1 LNIYPTLKLKLTPRR
16 PVFALLVI
24 SKAGS
29 LIYHRTFPTTTPG
42 TSAAGTGNLTGSGGG
57 GPDAKSQ
64 QTVGTLGL
72 PGTSTLT
79 TNDYLVLAG
88 TFHGVHAIT
97 RSLTPKLPITSSSS
111 SASGPGTSRAKTWTY
126 PDPTV
131 APSGIESM
139 ESSFFRLT
147 VFQTLSGTKF
157 LLFTDPS
164 MPNTDVLMKG
174 IYERYADYVC
184 KNPFWQMEMPIRI
197 DAWDRSLGQWLT
209 RR

>member
-1 LNIYPTLKLKLTPRR
+1 
-16 PVFALLVI
+16 
-24 SKAGS
+24 
-29 LIYHRTFPTTTPG
+29 LIYHRTFPTSTPG
-42 TSAAGTGNLTGSGGG
+42 TAAGNLAGTSQQ
-57 GPDAKSQ
+57 AQ

-97 RSLTPKLPITSSSS
+97 RSLTPKLPVTSSATASS
-111 SASGPGTSRAKTWTY
+111 TGKNWTY
-126 PDPTV
+126 PDPTSP
-131 APSGIESM
+131 PSGIESL

-164 MPNTDVLMKG
+164 MPNTETLMKG
-174 IYERYADYVC
+174 VYERYADYVC

-197 DAWDRSLGQWLT
+197 EAWDRSLGQWLT

>member
-1 LNIYPTLKLKLTPRR
+1 
-16 PVFALLVI
+16 
-24 SKAGS
+24 
-29 LIYHRTFPTTTPG
+29 
-42 TSAAGTGNLTGSGGG
+42 
-57 GPDAKSQ
+57 
-64 QTVGTLGL
+64 LGL
-72 PGTSTLT
+72 PGTSSLT

-97 RSLTPKLPITSSSS
+97 RSLTPKIPT
-111 SASGPGTSRAKTWTY
+111 SGPTADRRNWTY
-126 PDPTV
+126 PDPTL
-131 APSGIESM
+131 APSGIESL

-174 IYERYADYVC
+174 VYERYADFVC

-197 DAWDRSLGQWLT
+197 ESWERSLNGWLT

>member
-1 LNIYPTLKLKLTPRR
+1 MTRR
-16 PVFALLVI
+16 PVFALLII

-29 LIYHRTFPTTTPG
+29 LLYHRTFPTATPG
-42 TSAAGTGNLTGSGGG
+42 TTGATPS
-57 GPDAKSQ
+57 

-79 TNDYLVLAG
+79 TNDYLVIAG
-88 TFHGVHAIT
+88 TFHGVHALT
-97 RSLTPKLPITSSSS
+97 RSLTPKIPVPP
-111 SASGPGTSRAKTWTY
+111 SAAGPSGRSWTY

-131 APSGIESM
+131 PPSGIESL

-197 DAWDRSLGQWLT
+197 DAWERSLNQWLT

>member
-1 LNIYPTLKLKLTPRR
+1 M
-16 PVFALLVI
+16 FALLII

-29 LIYHRTFPTTTPG
+29 LVYHRTFPTSTSTAITSPTSETPPPTT
-42 TSAAGTGNLTGSGGG
+42 
-57 GPDAKSQ
+57 
-64 QTVGTLGL
+64 GTLGL

-97 RSLTPKLPITSSSS
+97 RSLTPKLPLHVN
-111 SASGPGTSRAKTWTY
+111 ANPSRASDWTF
-126 PDPTV
+126 PDPT
-131 APSGIESM
+131 AAASGIETL

-147 VFQTLSGTKF
+147 AFQSLTGTKF

-164 MPNTDVLMKG
+164 LPNTDVIMKG
-174 IYERYADYVC
+174 VYERYADFVC

-197 DAWDRSLGQWLT
+197 DAWERKITEWLT

>member
-1 LNIYPTLKLKLTPRR
+1 M
-16 PVFALLVI
+16 
-24 SKAGS
+24 
-29 LIYHRTFPTTTPG
+29 
-42 TSAAGTGNLTGSGGG
+42 GNT
-57 GPDAKSQ
+57 AQ
-64 QTVGTLGL
+64 TQTVGTLGL
-72 PGTSTLT
+72 PGTSSLT

-97 RSLTPKLPITSSSS
+97 RSLTPRIPITAATSGSSSS
-111 SASGPGTSRAKTWTY
+111 RSWIY

-131 APSGIESM
+131 APSGIESL

-174 IYERYADYVC
+174 VYERYADYVC

-197 DAWDRSLGQWLT
+197 DSWERSLNQWLT

>member
-1 LNIYPTLKLKLTPRR
+1 MAK

-29 LIYHRTFPTTTPG
+29 LIYHRTFPTTSPG
-42 TSAAGTGNLTGSGGG
+42 TTAAGTGHLAGSGAGA
-57 GPDAKSQ
+57 DAKSQ

-111 SASGPGTSRAKTWTY
+111 SGTIPSGTGKGKTWTY

-131 APSGIESM
+131 PATGIESM

-197 DAWDRSLGQWLT
+197 DAWERSLGQWLT

>member
-1 LNIYPTLKLKLTPRR
+1 MI
-16 PVFALLVI
+16 I

-29 LIYHRTFPTTTPG
+29 LIYHRTFPTQPNTLTSPTSETPPPTT
-42 TSAAGTGNLTGSGGG
+42 
-57 GPDAKSQ
+57 
-64 QTVGTLGL
+64 GTLGL
-72 PGTSTLT
+72 PGTTTLT

-97 RSLTPKLPITSSSS
+97 KSLTPKLPL
-111 SASGPGTSRAKTWTY
+111 APNANPARAADWSF
-126 PDPTV
+126 PDPSTP
-131 APSGIESM
+131 ATGIETL

-147 VFQTLSGTKF
+147 VQQTLTGTKF

-164 MPNTDVLMKG
+164 MPNTDVIMRG
-174 IYERYADYVC
+174 IYERYSDFVC

-197 DAWDRSLGQWLT
+197 ESWEREIGKWLT